1 MRFRNWLIAAI
12 FSIIS
17 FQTFSQ
23 LEYVSNDTMS
33 FAKLMFVGDLPMD
46 KRLLESIYNSDIDE
60 YEFQQL
66 FHYIRP
72 ILNLGDIVVGNLES
86 TIGKN
91 NFANYPLYKSPENF
105 AKALKYAGFNVLMT
119 ANGKTVHQN
128 IEDWKF
134 QRNALKKVGIEQIG
148 SFENEDDRYRR
159 NPLMIEKKGIK
170 VALLNYMDGID
181 FFPEV
186 SPIINAAKEDII
198 KQDVALAKARGADFV
213 VVYFHWGREFQPTP
227 NVIQQNLG
235 DIATMAGADL
245 VIGNHP
251 HLVQLI
257 SEVDRLEGGKVKQS
271 IIAYSLG
278 DFYTTV
284 VSHDVNGSLILEVI
298 IGKSKKT
305 LETEVVDFGF
315 ISTYTQTFT
324 KNDRPT
330 WSILPV
336 SEIVKGNITAPI
348 TQDHIN
354 KMAKSSGRTRNKLA
368 NMADEVQYE
377 LTDEIIADVEEIL
390 RVTRRPLN
398 ESKDFRLDRKEKL
411 LAFSGFLD
419 EGKIETTVPEQ
430 VATRNVEMDEKK
442 EGVDNATYI
451 KKEKTESTSDK
462 KPISQPEVLTEI
474 KGAEGEVVYKVQ
486 FMALNKV
493 KPIDTKYYKH
503 LEGYEVLY
511 EEGFYKYLIGETNS
525 LKQINDLCLDVKRL
539 GHKNAFVVAYK
550 NGKRIKF

>member
-72 ILNLGDIVVGNLES
+72 ILNLGDIVVGNLET
-86 TIGKN
+86 TIGNN

-105 AKALKYAGFNVLMT
+105 TKALKYAGFNVLMT

-198 KQDVALAKARGADFV
+198 KQDIALAKARGADFV
-213 VVYFHWGREFQPTP
+213 VVYFHWGREFQPSP

-245 VIGNHP
+245 VIGTHP

-305 LETEVVDFGF
+305 LETKVVDFGF
-315 ISTYTQTFT
+315 ISTYSQTFT
-324 KNDRPT
+324 KNGRPT

-348 TQDHIN
+348 SQDHIN

-398 ESKDFRLDRKEKL
+398 ESDDFRLDRKEKL

-419 EGKIETTVPEQ
+419 EDNIKSKAPEPII
-430 VATRNVEMDEKK
+430 TEKK
-442 EGVDNATYI
+442 PEDKTTNTRYVQ
-451 KKEKTESTSDK
+451 KENIASNVNEKSI
-462 KPISQPEVLTEI
+462 PHPEVLTEI
-474 KGAEGEVVYKVQ
+474 KGADGEVVYKVQ
-486 FMALNKV
+486 FMALNKI
-493 KPIDTKYYKH
+493 KPVDTKYYKH
-503 LEGYEVLY
+503 LEGYVVLY
-511 EEGFYKYLIGETNS
+511 EEGFYKYLIGGTNS

>member
-1 MRFRNWLIAAI
+1 MKFRNWLIAAI
-12 FSIIS
+12 VSLIS
-17 FQTFSQ
+17 FPTFSQ

-46 KRLLESIYNSDIDE
+46 KRLLESVYNSDIDE

-72 ILNLGDIVVGNLES
+72 ILNLGDIVVGNLET
-86 TIGKN
+86 TIGN
-91 NFANYPLYKSPENF
+91 NNYANYPLYKSPENF

-159 NPLMIEKKGIK
+159 NPLIIEKKGIK

-198 KQDVALAKARGADFV
+198 KQDIALARARGADFV
-213 VVYFHWGREFQPTP
+213 VAYFHWGREFQPTP

-235 DIATMAGADL
+235 EIAIMAGADL
-245 VIGNHP
+245 VIGTHP

-257 SEVDRLEGGKVKQS
+257 SEVDRLDGGKVKQS

-284 VSHDVNGSLILEVI
+284 VSHEVNGSLILEVI

-305 LETEVVDFGF
+305 LDTKVVDFGF
-315 ISTYTQTFT
+315 ISTYSQTFT
-324 KNDRPT
+324 KNNRPT

-348 TQDHIN
+348 SQDHIN

-377 LTDEIIADVEEIL
+377 LTDDIIADVEEIL

-398 ESKDFRLDRKEKL
+398 ESKEFRLDRKEKL
-411 LAFSGFLD
+411 LAFAGFLD
-419 EGKIETTVPEQ
+419 EEKLKTTEPELVVTKNEIED
-430 VATRNVEMDEKK
+430 NKHSI
-442 EGVDNATYI
+442 DNANYI
-451 KKEKTESTSDK
+451 KTEKTTDK
-462 KPISQPEVLTEI
+462 KPISQPEILTEI

-493 KPIDTKYYKH
+493 KSVDTKYYKH

-511 EEGFYKYLIGETNS
+511 DDGFYKYLIGETNS

>member
-1 MRFRNWLIAAI
+1 MKFKNWLIAAI
-12 FSIIS
+12 FSVFS
-17 FQTFSQ
+17 FPIFSQ

-46 KRLLESIYNSDIDE
+46 KRFLESVYNSDIDE

-72 ILNLGDIVVGNLES
+72 ILNLGDIVVGNLET
-86 TIGKN
+86 TIGTG
-91 NFANYPLYKSPENF
+91 NFANYPLYKAPENF
-105 AKALKYAGFNVLMT
+105 AKALKYAGFNVVAT

-128 IEDWKF
+128 IDDWTF

-148 SFENEDDRYRR
+148 SFENQDDRYRR
-159 NPLMIEKKGIK
+159 NPLIIEKKGIK

-186 SPIINAAKEDII
+186 SPIINAAKEENI
-198 KQDVALAKARGADFV
+198 KQDIALAKARGADFV
-213 VVYFHWGREFQPTP
+213 VVYFHWGREFQPSP

-235 DIATMAGADL
+235 SIATMAGADL
-245 VIGNHP
+245 VIGTHP

-257 SEVDRLEGGKVKQS
+257 SEVDRLDGGKVKQS

-305 LETEVVDFGF
+305 LETKVVDFGF

-324 KNDRPT
+324 KNGRPT
-330 WSILPV
+330 WSVLPV

-348 TQDHIN
+348 SQESIN

-398 ESKDFRLDRKEKL
+398 ESKEFRLDRKEKL
-411 LAFSGFLD
+411 LAFAGFLD
-419 EGKIETTVPEQ
+419 EEQLGSQKVEPVLSKNVAEETPASDKT
-430 VATRNVEMDEKK
+430 
-442 EGVDNATYI
+442 TYI
-451 KKEKTESTSDK
+451 KKEKSEATPEK
-462 KPISQPEVLTEI
+462 KPIPQPEVLTEI
-474 KGAEGEVVYKVQ
+474 SGAEGEVIYKVQ
-486 FMALNKV
+486 FMALK
-493 KPIDTKYYKH
+493 KITPIDTKYYKH
-503 LEGYEVLY
+503 LEGYQVLF

>member
-1 MRFRNWLIAAI
+1 MKFRNWLIAAI
-12 FSIIS
+12 VSLIS
-17 FQTFSQ
+17 FPTFSQ

-46 KRLLESIYNSDIDE
+46 KRLLESVYNSDIDE

-72 ILNLGDIVVGNLES
+72 ILNLGDIVVGNLET
-86 TIGKN
+86 TIGN
-91 NFANYPLYKSPENF
+91 NNYANYPLYKSPENF
-105 AKALKYAGFNVLMT
+105 AKALKYGGFNVLMT

-159 NPLMIEKKGIK
+159 NPLIIEKKGIK

-198 KQDVALAKARGADFV
+198 KQDIALARARGADFV
-213 VVYFHWGREFQPTP
+213 VAYFHWGREFQPSP

-235 DIATMAGADL
+235 EIAIMAGADL
-245 VIGNHP
+245 VIGTHP

-257 SEVDRLEGGKVKQS
+257 SEVDRLDGGKVKQS

-284 VSHDVNGSLILEVI
+284 VSHEVNGSLILEVI

-305 LETEVVDFGF
+305 LDTKVVDFGF
-315 ISTYTQTFT
+315 ISTYSQTFT
-324 KNDRPT
+324 KNNRPT

-348 TQDHIN
+348 SQDHIN

-377 LTDEIIADVEEIL
+377 LTDDIIADVEEIL

-398 ESKDFRLDRKEKL
+398 ESKEFRLDRKEKL
-411 LAFSGFLD
+411 LAFAGFLD
-419 EGKIETTVPEQ
+419 EEKLKTTEPELVVTKNEIEDNTHSI
-430 VATRNVEMDEKK
+430 
-442 EGVDNATYI
+442 DNANYI
-451 KKEKTESTSDK
+451 KTEKTTDK
-462 KPISQPEVLTEI
+462 KPISQPEILTEI

-493 KPIDTKYYKH
+493 KPVDTKYYKH

-511 EEGFYKYLIGETNS
+511 DDGFYKYLIGETNS

>member
-1 MRFRNWLIAAI
+1 
-12 FSIIS
+12 
-17 FQTFSQ
+17 
-23 LEYVSNDTMS
+23 MS

-72 ILNLGDIVVGNLES
+72 ILNLGDIVVGNLET
-86 TIGKN
+86 TIGNN

-105 AKALKYAGFNVLMT
+105 TKALKYAGFNVLMT

-198 KQDVALAKARGADFV
+198 KQDIALAKARGADFV
-213 VVYFHWGREFQPTP
+213 VVYFHWGREFQPSP

-245 VIGNHP
+245 VIGTHP

-305 LETEVVDFGF
+305 LETKVVDFGF
-315 ISTYTQTFT
+315 ISTYSQTFT
-324 KNDRPT
+324 KNGRPT

-348 TQDHIN
+348 SQDHIN

-398 ESKDFRLDRKEKL
+398 ESDDFRLDRKEKL

-419 EGKIETTVPEQ
+419 EDNIKSKAPEPII
-430 VATRNVEMDEKK
+430 TEKK
-442 EGVDNATYI
+442 PEDKTTNTRYVQKEHIASNVDI
-451 KKEKTESTSDK
+451 
-462 KPISQPEVLTEI
+462 PHPEVLTEI
-474 KGAEGEVVYKVQ
+474 KGADGEVVYKVQ
-486 FMALNKV
+486 FMALNKI
-493 KPIDTKYYKH
+493 KPVDTKYYKH
-503 LEGYEVLY
+503 LEGYEVLF
-511 EEGFYKYLIGETNS
+511 EEGFYKYLIGGTNS